1 MSNIKHTAN
10 YLIGNIG
17 IKALGFISIPFFTH
31 YLSVEEFGLMSLY
44 STVLIFLSTLL
55 SLGMLGSFKR
65 YYFEN
70 NDDFGAFLFSNILFL
85 GLFFSSFVFL
95 YFYIIQDISI
105 FLDIPQDM
113 LKYTIFISFLSLL
126 VKVKLDF
133 LQVQEHSKK
142 NIILDF
148 IQALVLLV
156 FAISFMLYL
165 DNNKFFGKIYGDMIG
180 YGILAIYSMYKLI
193 KIIEFKFDLKY
204 IKYSLLFGLPVLPS
218 MFSSFGLSFADRLMI
233 NKITDASDVGLY
245 SFAFMIA
252 MLLQVIISAVG
263 KSWQPL
269 FYKAM
274 SNKDY
279 KLLDNIFKINSK
291 IVFGAS
297 LFLILFSYEFVYLLA
312 TSEYIKS
319 LDIVLFLIIGF
330 NFFFLYTAYG
340 QYVSYS
346 KKTYI
351 DSIITITAVVL
362 NIGLNYIYI
371 PKYGYEASA
380 ITTIISYAF
389 MFIMFYFNAKYFLKY
404 RVINIFIISK
414 IILSYFILLLVF
426 LYINMIID
434 NYLVLLFIKF
444 ILINSYLI
452 YNYWDNITQ
461 FKNEKKWLK

>member
-1 MSNIKHTAN
+1 
-10 YLIGNIG
+10 
-17 IKALGFISIPFFTH
+17 
-31 YLSVEEFGLMSLY
+31 
-44 STVLIFLSTLL
+44 
-55 SLGMLGSFKR
+55 
-65 YYFEN
+65 
-70 NDDFGAFLFSNILFL
+70 
-85 GLFFSSFVFL
+85 
-95 YFYIIQDISI
+95 
-105 FLDIPQDM
+105 
-113 LKYTIFISFLSLL
+113 
-126 VKVKLDF
+126 
-133 LQVQEHSKK
+133 
-142 NIILDF
+142 
-148 IQALVLLV
+148 
-156 FAISFMLYL
+156 
-165 DNNKFFGKIYGDMIG
+165 
-180 YGILAIYSMYKLI
+180 
-193 KIIEFKFDLKY
+193 
-204 IKYSLLFGLPVLPS
+204 

-426 LYINMIID
+426 
-434 NYLVLLFIKF
+434 
-444 ILINSYLI
+444 
-452 YNYWDNITQ
+452 
-461 FKNEKKWLK
+461 

>member
-1 MSNIKHTAN
+1 MLNELAIYKN
-10 YLIGNIG
+10 C
-17 IKALGFISIPFFTH
+17 
-31 YLSVEEFGLMSLY
+31 GLM
-44 STVLIFLSTLL
+44 
-55 SLGMLGSFKR
+55 
-65 YYFEN
+65 
-70 NDDFGAFLFSNILFL
+70 
-85 GLFFSSFVFL
+85 
-95 YFYIIQDISI
+95 
-105 FLDIPQDM
+105 
-113 LKYTIFISFLSLL
+113 
-126 VKVKLDF
+126 
-133 LQVQEHSKK
+133 
-142 NIILDF
+142 
-148 IQALVLLV
+148 V

-291 IVFGAS
+291 IEFGAS